1 MRDGRPVGRVTSAR
15 ASAVVGGVIGLA
27 WVPPELAVEDAELQV
42 QVDGA
47 PCIGRVR
54 LKPFYDPEGERMRA

>member
-1 MRDGRPVGRVTSAR
+1 
-15 ASAVVGGVIGLA
+15 
-27 WVPPELAVEDAELQV
+27 VPPELAVEDAELHV

-47 PCIGRVR
+47 PRPGRVR